1 MLYYIARRLSLM
13 IFILFLVSVIV
24 FSLINI
30 LPGDPALL
38 ILGQEATP
46 DALANLRQSMGLN
59 DPLYLQYLHWL
70 GGVLQGNLGYSVA
83 DHTPVMTILMSKIPV
98 TIELTILSFV
108 VALAIA
114 IPAGIISAVYK
125 GTPVDYLTTVFAL
138 SGVSIPAFWLGILL
152 IYLFS
157 VTLGWL
163 PPSGYVPFFQAPLQ
177 SLVLMILPA
186 ISLGI
191 RLSAQLTRMLR
202 SSLLEVMQADYI
214 RTGFAKGLLERAVV
228 FKHALRN
235 AMLPVITVGGLEL
248 SSFLGGA
255 VITETI
261 FSVPGI
267 GQLIV
272 NAILTRDFP
281 VVQGAILFMAFAV
294 VCVNFLVDITYS
306 LLDPRIGL
314 GGTAK

>member
-13 IFILFLVSVIV
+13 ILILFLVSVIV
-24 FSLINI
+24 FALINV

-83 DHTPVMTILMSKIPV
+83 DHTPVMNILMSKIPV
-98 TIELTILSFV
+98 TVELTLLSFA
-108 VALAIA
+108 VAIAIA

-125 GTPVDYLTTVFAL
+125 GKAIDYVTTIFAL

-163 PPSGYVPFFQAPLQ
+163 PPSGYTPFFGAPLQ
-177 SLVLMILPA
+177 NLTLMILPA

-202 SSLLEVMQADYI
+202 SSLLEVMGADFI
-214 RTGFAKGLLERAVV
+214 RTGFAKGLLQRAVV

-235 AMLPVITVGGLEL
+235 AMLPVVTVGGLEL

-294 VCVNFLVDITYS
+294 VCVNFLVDIVYS
-306 LLDPRIGL
+306 ILDPRIEL
-314 GGTAK
+314 GGADK